1 MLIITKID
9 SIQNMEKNMLF
20 EKKVKMIKKFDDLL
34 TLRIKIKSF

>member
-20 EKKVKMIKKFDDLL
+20 EKKVKMIKNFD
-34 TLRIKIKSF
+34 SGS